1 MKIFESNLKVIEE
14 HNEGFREGKYTWS
27 MGINQFTDL
36 TAEEFG
42 KLNNLQIPND
52 SPRRKFAYKMK
63 AKEVNSSVDWRKMVS
78 FDNRLEIP
86 LNFAFNI
93 LVFLNIISA
102 LKGVVTEVKDQMN
115 CGSCWAFGAVASIE
129 AAHAQKYG
137 ELISMSEQ
145 QLVDCVE
152 DTSCATGGLPSKAWE
167 YVNKAGG
174 INSEENYPYEGC
186 KTECRFDE
194 HHIVASVLNFTKFER
209 DGDEENL
216 IRRLNDHPQTVAIVL
231 SMHPCQGGLLQQG
244 SFSQGA

>member
-1 MKIFESNLKVIEE
+1 MIF
-14 HNEGFREGKYTWS
+14 
-27 MGINQFTDL
+27 
-36 TAEEFG
+36 
-42 KLNNLQIPND
+42 
-52 SPRRKFAYKMK
+52 
-63 AKEVNSSVDWRKMVS
+63 S
-78 FDNRLEIP
+78 F
-86 LNFAFNI
+86 
-93 LVFLNIISA
+93 
-102 LKGVVTEVKDQMN
+102 KGVVTEVKDQMN

-152 DTSCATGGLPSKAWE
+152 GTSCATGGLPSKAWE

-194 HHIVASVLNFTKFER
+194 HHIVASVLNFTRGER

-216 IRRLNDHPQTVAIVL
+216 IRRLNDHPQTVAIDA
-231 SMHPCQGGLLQQG
+231 G
-244 SFSQGA
+244 SFSFQHYKEGIMQTTYEVECNNDFNSMNHAVFVVGYDTVDGNDFYIVKNSWAKTWGEDGYFRIARGINACGIANYPGHAEA